1 MIEFNLLLHGRS
13 TFPLVIPMSE
23 TPASSTGK
31 IRVRLEVLITGPL
44 HECLF
49 SRSLVAKPTIFQV

>member
-23 TPASSTGK
+23 TPASTTAK
-31 IRVRLEVLITGPL
+31 IRVRLEVLFTG
-44 HECLF
+44 
-49 SRSLVAKPTIFQV
+49 SLVAKPIIFQV